1 MEAGVQSVMT
11 LGIFLMPEL
20 PVGSL
25 VTVQVRCNGLA
36 IVQVKYVVRAA
47 PRGLEYG

>member
-11 LGIFLMPEL
+11 LGRFVMPLL

-25 VTVQVRCNGLA
+25 A
-36 IVQVKYVVRAA
+36 IVEVKYVATAA
-47 PRGLEYG
+47 PRGPEYG